1 MTPYSKTTHI
11 LIYFIILL
19 ILNYIDARVKV
30 IYVPMGFY
38 ASNHA
43 NKLTKIIN
51 ELENKGY
58 QYINSNAFNSITY
71 LYFRFDNN
79 QSCYNCFTDL
89 ETIDNDKQENVLQI
103 FYLSFVLLVAVY
115 VIYISLFYK

>member
-1 MTPYSKTTHI
+1 MIQNYKFSYLFMCFMI
-11 LIYFIILL
+11 ALIITNIKA
-19 ILNYIDARVKV
+19 NVKV
-30 IYVPMGFY
+30 ISVPMGFY

>member
-1 MTPYSKTTHI
+1 MAPYSKITYI
-11 LIYFIILL
+11 LIYFTILL
-19 ILNYIDARVKV
+19 ILNCIDASVKV
-30 IYVPMGFY
+30 ISVPMGFY

-51 ELENKGY
+51 EHENKGY
-58 QYINSNAFNSITY
+58 QYINSNAFNSVTY

-79 QSCYNCFTDL
+79 QSCYNCFTEL
-89 ETIDNDKQENVLQI
+89 ETIDSDKQENVLQI
-103 FYLSFVLLVAVY
+103 FYLSFILLVAFY

>member
-1 MTPYSKTTHI
+1 MTPYSKTTYI
-11 LIYFIILL
+11 LIYFINLL
-19 ILNYIDARVKV
+19 ILNYIDASVKV
-30 IYVPMGFY
+30 ISVPMGFY

-43 NKLTKIIN
+43 NKLTTIIN
-51 ELENKGY
+51 ERENKGY
-58 QYINSNAFNSITY
+58 QYINSNSFNSVTY

-79 QSCYNCFTDL
+79 QSCYNYFTDL

-115 VIYISLFYK
+115 VVYISLFYK